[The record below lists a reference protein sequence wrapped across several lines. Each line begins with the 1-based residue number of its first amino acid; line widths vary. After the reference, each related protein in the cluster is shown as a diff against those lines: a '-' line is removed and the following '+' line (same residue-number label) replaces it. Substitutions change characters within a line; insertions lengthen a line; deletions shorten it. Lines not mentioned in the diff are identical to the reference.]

1 MALFKQVKTVVNVAL
16 DPQDQRLEIES
27 VLRFFRLLEKLIHKL
42 HALGIFLADEKDV
55 NQPIRLLSLIQ
66 SLVFFIEDYRLTID
80 EHGCATV
87 LGTPFFGFDKGLWN
101 RRYLLIEVHVIINFL
116 GVLSLQDV
124 MPIFKFHYYN
134 F

>member
-1 MALFKQVKTVVNVAL
+1 MPPEKIKTPSKLLEILNIVWVYQMALFKQVKTVMNVAL
-16 DPQDQRLEIES
+16 DPQDQRLEIKS

-66 SLVFFIEDYRLTID
+66 SLVFFIEDYRLTIN

-87 LGTPFFGFDKGLWN
+87 LRAPFFGLD
-101 RRYLLIEVHVIINFL
+101 E
-116 GVLSLQDV
+116 
-124 MPIFKFHYYN
+124 
-134 F
+134 